1 MDLKQLKNLILS
13 NTVPNDPIVFKYEDN
28 SFICWQYVR
37 EIAKIKQLQILHINS
52 VAELPDTMTVD
63 DIFSSS
69 NYLYVL
75 DIEKLEENVAP
86 YMYNLVVIC
95 KKVPDK
101 LDVDYTEVM
110 KQQPWM
116 IGDYVKYRLPGLD
129 DDQVKWLCDISKYD
143 IYRLENEC
151 NKIGV
156 FDAPMQKII
165 FKELGDDN
173 AFSDLNNLGIFNF
186 TNAIMQKDY
195 NVIHAVLSDLKYID
209 IEGPGLIT
217 IFSKQL
223 RSLIDIQMD
232 PRSTA
237 ASLNMKPGQFY
248 VISKN
253 KGIYTNEQLINM
265 YEFITDLDYRL
276 KSGELSFK
284 SENRE
289 NNRKFVEYITLQ
301 LINLGNKR

>member
-1 MDLKQLKNLILS
+1 MDLRQLKNLILS
-13 NTVPNDPIVFKYEDN
+13 GTVPNDPIIFKYDDN
-28 SFICWQYVR
+28 SFICWQYTH

-52 VAELPDTMTVD
+52 VAELPDTMVVD
-63 DIFSSS
+63 DVFSPS

-75 DIEKLEENVAP
+75 DVEKLEENVTP
-86 YMYNLVVIC
+86 YMSNLIVIC
-95 KKVPDK
+95 RKVPDK
-101 LDVDYTEVM
+101 LDIDYTEVM

-116 IGDYVKYRLPGLD
+116 VEDYVKYRLPGLD
-129 DDQVKWLCDISKYD
+129 NDQVKWLCDISKYD

-156 FDAPMQKII
+156 FDPPMQKII
-165 FKELGDDN
+165 FKELDDDN

-186 TNAIMQKDY
+186 TNAIMQKNYD
-195 NVIHAVLSDLKYID
+195 VVHAVLSDLKYID

-232 PRSTA
+232 SRSTA
-237 ASLNMKPGQFY
+237 ASLNMKQGQFY
-248 VISKN
+248 AISKN
-253 KGIYTNEQLINM
+253 VGIYTNEQLINM

-276 KSGELSFK
+276 KNGELSFK

-289 NNRKFVEYITLQ
+289 NNRKFVEYITLH
-301 LINLGNKR
+301 LIDLGNKH

>member
-1 MDLKQLKNLILS
+1 MDLRQLKNLILS
-13 NTVPNDPIVFKYEDN
+13 GTVPNDPIIFKYDDN
-28 SFICWQYVR
+28 SFICWQYTH

-52 VAELPDTMTVD
+52 VAELPDTMVVD
-63 DIFSSS
+63 DVFSPS

-75 DIEKLEENVAP
+75 DVEKLEENVTP
-86 YMYNLVVIC
+86 YMSNLIVIC
-95 KKVPDK
+95 RKVPDK
-101 LDVDYTEVM
+101 LDIDYTEVM

-116 IGDYVKYRLPGLD
+116 VEDYVKYRLPGLD
-129 DDQVKWLCDISKYD
+129 NDQVKWLCDISKYD

-165 FKELGDDN
+165 FKELDDDN

-186 TNAIMQKDY
+186 TNAIMQKNYD
-195 NVIHAVLSDLKYID
+195 VVHAVLSDLKYID

-232 PRSTA
+232 SRSTA
-237 ASLNMKPGQFY
+237 ASLNMKQGQFY
-248 VISKN
+248 AISKN
-253 KGIYTNEQLINM
+253 VGIYTNEQLINM

-276 KSGELSFK
+276 KNGELSFK

-289 NNRKFVEYITLQ
+289 NNRKFVEYITLH
-301 LINLGNKR
+301 LIDLGNKH